1 MSSTEPDTKDAAA
14 PAPAAAKPTSDS
26 DSAESSTPFDAAV
39 IAALMELPT
48 SPPTSPAAKKSKGLL
63 SPRRTP
69 GARSHDSPFSTMA
82 ARVHKANPSGPRSPF
97 FDTAFSPLGA
107 LQAASSLD
115 EPSKDRAAAAAAA
128 GKLDASPLHSA
139 PSVSTQTPDER
150 QHVHVDAHRLR
161 DGGLLVRLDDASH
174 VVYAQEEPAGTRL
187 IIDGRRCLLA
197 NEKDPQLQYNLA
209 NVLRDDKDYSE
220 AEIHYLEA
228 IKLKPDFAAA
238 HNGLGATYYCL
249 SDFDKAEQHINKA
262 ISLKKDYALAYYHLG
277 LTLAAKGD
285 AQRAIDAY
293 EASLKFEKNSAY
305 KKDTLA
311 KIAELKGAAAK
322 PNESAASVQKVGG
335 SLDSVTSFMETGKFG
350 KAEALLAAMVATKHS
365 RDASFW
371 NTLGY
376 CQLKQGLP
384 AKVAQSVTNFK
395 KAVELSDGRLI
406 EANYNLAN
414 AYKKMGKWMSARKAC
429 NAAIDEARRQEKL
442 CPLVHNLH
450 GIILKHSG
458 DLKGAE
464 SAYRIAIAQ
473 SMGKLPVAHY
483 NRGLVLE
490 KMKKTRDAV
499 KEYKN
504 YLRDAPSGA
513 NAARARNHIAALMGS

>member
-1 MSSTEPDTKDAAA
+1 MRFRRIIPICICLVVFLAGSSCHSKTTRQYQRDVFIHLDQGSMFLESGQYQAARQEFQKALELDSNCPDAYNNLGLTYYRTGDLTGASKNYMKALEIEPLFVPSLSNLAAVRYQQGKFSDAANLYRL
-14 PAPAAAKPTSDS
+14 
-26 DSAESSTPFDAAV
+26 
-39 IAALMELPT
+39 AL
-48 SPPTSPAAKKSKGLL
+48 
-63 SPRRTP
+63 R
-69 GARSHDSPFSTMA
+69 
-82 ARVHKANPSGPRSPF
+82 
-97 FDTAFSPLGA
+97 
-107 LQAASSLD
+107 
-115 EPSKDRAAAAAAA
+115 
-128 GKLDASPLHSA
+128 
-139 PSVSTQTPDER
+139 
-150 QHVHVDAHRLR
+150 
-161 DGGLLVRLDDASH
+161 
-174 VVYAQEEPAGTRL
+174 
-187 IIDGRRCLLA
+187 LA

>member
-1 MSSTEPDTKDAAA
+1 MIMRFRRIIPICICLVVFLTGSYCQSKTTRQYQRDVFIHLDQGSMFLESGQYQAARQEFQKALELDSNCPDAYNNLGLTYYRTGDLTGASKNYMKALEIEPLFVPSLSNLAAVRYQQGKFSDAANLYRL
-14 PAPAAAKPTSDS
+14 
-26 DSAESSTPFDAAV
+26 
-39 IAALMELPT
+39 AL
-48 SPPTSPAAKKSKGLL
+48 
-63 SPRRTP
+63 R
-69 GARSHDSPFSTMA
+69 
-82 ARVHKANPSGPRSPF
+82 
-97 FDTAFSPLGA
+97 
-107 LQAASSLD
+107 
-115 EPSKDRAAAAAAA
+115 
-128 GKLDASPLHSA
+128 
-139 PSVSTQTPDER
+139 
-150 QHVHVDAHRLR
+150 
-161 DGGLLVRLDDASH
+161 
-174 VVYAQEEPAGTRL
+174 
-187 IIDGRRCLLA
+187 LA

-285 AQRAIDAY
+285 AQKAIDAY

-322 PNESAASVQKVGG
+322 PNGSAASVQKVGG

-350 KAEALLAAMVATKHS
+350 KAEALLAAMVATKHG

-395 KAVELSDGRLI
+395 KAIELSDGRLI